1 MSIIW
6 LSRLVTVK
14 CISLDRLSIS
24 LDGDIMRSIKDALV
38 LIVDDTE
45 ENVEILVEAL
55 ADEYEVAV
63 AMDGASALEAVKEEL
78 PDIILLDVMMPDIDG
93 YEVCRRLKASEETSS
108 IPVIFLTALSD
119 VNSKTMG
126 FELGAIDYVIKPFEI
141 LEVRARVHTHLSVYF
156 MGLELE
162 EQRRIAEENARIKS
176 EFLSTMSHEIRTPM
190 NGIIGMTQLL
200 LETSLD
206 NKQRGFTQT
215 IYDSSNALL
224 SIINDILD
232 HSKLEAGKLELERIP
247 FSPLKLIESI
257 KSLMITRAEAK
268 GLLLEVNLDDNV
280 AEVILGDPNRIR
292 QILLNF
298 IGNAIKFT
306 EKGSVKLNVK
316 ADTAERLCFSVVD
329 TGIGIDDA
337 GRKKLFKDFSQ
348 VDSSISRRYG
358 GTGLGLSISSRIVK
372 MMNGMIGVKSE
383 LGVGS
388 EFWFAIPVERSE
400 QREVE
405 LFESKKE
412 VQYKLPS
419 ISILIA
425 EDNKVNQQVL
435 LGMLD
440 GCEHEISIANNGFES
455 VQACIE
461 HNYDVVLMDM
471 HMPDLDGI
479 QATKKI
485 RELPL
490 DMANVPIIA
499 VTASAM
505 SSNKDKCLAAGMD
518 GYVTKPIN
526 QNDLINEI
534 ARVVKVKVI
543 EAPRDVLKK
552 AELKYFDSTQL
563 AALEASIGRDYFVY
577 ALKEFV
583 NSADGFKV
591 KLNSA
596 LDDFDMHR
604 LIFEMH
610 KLKGASA
617 NLGMVVL
624 SELAGKAEEL
634 FGSGQW
640 EEVNGFLSEINAV
653 IDSSL
658 YEAKL
663 LYPEAFDKL
672 KVKCDEDYID
682 IHVIIELE
690 KHLCRMMEALEDG
703 AIEQY
708 EQAANSTFSLELP
721 NKLYSSIRQIDM
733 LAFGD
738 NYHEARMLIDELLT
752 KLKELEQ
759 KESPRGFKA
768 RLLTLHSALLS
779 SKPKEIVFAMDC
791 IKRLPL
797 PENISEQV
805 TEAMRRVDLY
815 RYKEAVEILEECFD
829 MI

>member
-1 MSIIW
+1 
-6 LSRLVTVK
+6 
-14 CISLDRLSIS
+14 
-24 LDGDIMRSIKDALV
+24 MRSIKDALV

-45 ENVEILVEAL
+45 ENVEILLEAL

-63 AMDGASALEAVKEEL
+63 AMDGESALEAVKEEL

-119 VNSKTMG
+119 VNSKTRG
-126 FELGAIDYVIKPFEI
+126 FELGAIDFVIKPFEI
-141 LEVRARVHTHLSVYF
+141 SEVRARVHTHLSIYF

-162 EQRRIAEENARIKS
+162 EQRSIAEENARIKS
-176 EFLSTMSHEIRTPM
+176 DFLSTMSHEIRTPM

-206 NKQRGFTQT
+206 SKQRGFTQT

-268 GLLLEVNLDDNV
+268 GLLLEVDLDDNV

-306 EKGSVKLNVK
+306 EKGSVKLNVR
-316 ADTAERLCFSVVD
+316 ADSAERLYFSVVD
-329 TGIGIDDA
+329 TGIGIDDSD
-337 GRKKLFKDFSQ
+337 RKKLFKDFSQ

-405 LFESKKE
+405 LFESYKE
-412 VQYKLPS
+412 IQYKLPS

-471 HMPDLDGI
+471 HMPDMDGI

-543 EAPRDVLKK
+543 ETPRDVLKK
-552 AELKYFDSTQL
+552 TELKYFDSNQL
-563 AALEASIGRDYFVY
+563 AALESSIGRDYFVY

-583 NSADGFKV
+583 NSSEGFKNKV
-591 KLNSA
+591 NSA

-604 LIFEMH
+604 LVFEMH

-624 SELAGKAEEL
+624 SELAGKAEKM
-634 FGSGQW
+634 FGLGQW
-640 EEVNGFLSEINAV
+640 EEVKGFLSEINAV
-653 IDSSL
+653 LDSSL

-672 KVKCDEDYID
+672 KVKCDESYID

-690 KHLCRMMEALEDG
+690 KHLYRMIEALENK

-708 EQAANSTFSLELP
+708 EQAANETFSLELP
-721 NKLYSSIRQIDM
+721 SKLYSSIRQIDM

-738 NYHEARMLIDELLT
+738 NYNEAKMLIEELFT

-759 KESPRGFKA
+759 KESPHGVKA
-768 RLLTLHSALLS
+768 RLLTLHSALLL
-779 SKPKEIVFAMDC
+779 SKPKDITFAMDC
-791 IKRLPL
+791 IKRLAL

-805 TEAMRRVDLY
+805 TEAMRRVDKY
-815 RYKEAVEILEECFD
+815 RYKEAVEILEECLD

>member
-1 MSIIW
+1 
-6 LSRLVTVK
+6 
-14 CISLDRLSIS
+14 
-24 LDGDIMRSIKDALV
+24 MRSIKDALV

-63 AMDGASALEAVKEEL
+63 AMDGESALDAVKEEL

-119 VNSKTMG
+119 VNSKTRG
-126 FELGAIDYVIKPFEI
+126 FELGATDFVIKPFEI
-141 LEVRARVHTHLSVYF
+141 SEVRARVHTHLSIYF

-162 EQRRIAEENARIKS
+162 EQRSIAEENARIKS
-176 EFLSTMSHEIRTPM
+176 DFLSTMSHEIRTPM

-206 NKQRGFTQT
+206 SKQRGFTQT

-268 GLLLEVNLDDNV
+268 GLLLEVDLDDNV

-337 GRKKLFKDFSQ
+337 DRKKLFKDFSQ

-405 LFESKKE
+405 LFESYKE

-461 HNYDVVLMDM
+461 HHYDVVLMDM
-471 HMPDLDGI
+471 HMPDMDGI

-543 EAPRDVLKK
+543 ETPRDVLKK
-552 AELKYFDSTQL
+552 TELKYFDSNQL
-563 AALEASIGRDYFVY
+563 AALESSIGRDYFVY

-583 NSADGFKV
+583 NSSEGFKNKV
-591 KLNSA
+591 NSA
-596 LDDFDMHR
+596 MDDFDMHR
-604 LIFEMH
+604 LVFEMH

-640 EEVNGFLSEINAV
+640 EEVKGFLSEINAV

-672 KVKCDEDYID
+672 KVKCDEVYID

-690 KHLCRMMEALEDG
+690 KHLYRMMKALEDG
-703 AIEQY
+703 TIEQY

-721 NKLYSSIRQIDM
+721 SKLYSSIRQIDM

-768 RLLTLHSALLS
+768 RLSTLHSALLS
-779 SKPKEIVFAMDC
+779 SKPKDIVFAMDC

-797 PENISEQV
+797 PENIAEQV

-815 RYKEAVEILEECFD
+815 RYKEAVEILEECLD